1 MNCYQLALNVSNT
14 SEKDYSSFPVT
25 EAISK
30 GMAILKVL
38 ACVREQRPN
47 AVITVK
53 QIYQVEKPEKM
64 FITVK

>member
-1 MNCYQLALNVSNT
+1 MNCYQLALNVSNN

-25 EAISK
+25 EATSK

-38 ACVREQRPN
+38 AYVRGERPN
-47 AVITVK
+47 AAITVK
-53 QIYQVEKPEKM
+53 QIYQVSRPEEM